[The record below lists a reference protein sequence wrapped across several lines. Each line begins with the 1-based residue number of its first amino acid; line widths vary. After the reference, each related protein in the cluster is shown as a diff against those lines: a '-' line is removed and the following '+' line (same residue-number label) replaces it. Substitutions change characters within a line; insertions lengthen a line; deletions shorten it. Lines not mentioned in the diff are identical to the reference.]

1 LVARVDGR
9 LRPECLEWV
18 RPAIAGRSRRVTQGP
33 LVPTDWTSMKCESCG
48 AVLGSEGLFCS
59 QCGTQAPDPPRE
71 PHASTAE
78 VAALRGRIDELEG
91 RMERHMK
98 ESELAWQRIPPLED
112 SERRHRRILNSS
124 SLYTDMFGT
133 RLVTMVGY
141 GLLSGVV
148 VSAILLLIAFAA
160 GVLRF

>member
-1 LVARVDGR
+1 M
-9 LRPECLEWV
+9 
-18 RPAIAGRSRRVTQGP
+18 
-33 LVPTDWTSMKCESCG
+33 SMKCESCG
-48 AVLGSEGLFCS
+48 AVLGPDGLFCS
-59 QCGTQAPDPPRE
+59 QCGTQAPETPSE
-71 PHASTAE
+71 PHASPVE
-78 VAALRGRIDELEG
+78 VAALRERLDELEG

-98 ESELAWQRIPPLED
+98 ESALAWQRIPPLED

-148 VSAILLLIAFAA
+148 VSAILVLIAFAA
-160 GVLRF
+160 GVLHF